1 MKKYVR
7 QQWYPN
13 QKGKQ
18 PYWRTPNQAN
28 KMLLT
33 SAKFEDNSMAF
44 QIYMTRE
51 QNQKQNYLMC

>member
-1 MKKYVR
+1 MYGNNDTLIRKEKNHIGEH
-7 QQWYPN
+7 QT
-13 QKGKQ
+13 KLIKI
-18 PYWRTPNQAN
+18 
-28 KMLLT
+28 MLLT